1 MVQKKLVDSPV
12 VKKVTPVRTSPRKQM
27 NVDLDLDDL
36 LNEPKKK
43 PSQVELE
50 LEINSDK
57 SSDEMILEFTQEYNR
72 SPVKVIPFRAKNM
85 QQAPVLTR
93 DNYDS

>member
-1 MVQKKLVDSPV
+1 M
-12 VKKVTPVRTSPRKQM
+12 RTSPRKQM

-36 LNEPKKK
+36 LNEPKRK

-50 LEINSDK
+50 LEISSDK
-57 SSDEMILEFTQEYNR
+57 YSDDMILDFTKEYNR
-72 SPVKVIPFRAKNM
+72 SPVKVIPLRSKSI
-85 QQAPVLTR
+85 QQAPVPDR